1 MSARRQIIAALSE
14 DSLGGIATLQDVD
27 HAVQLVDA
35 HATEVLAEAVTP
47 AEAATI
53 YADRLCIC
61 DETPC
66 PTWCPASVPTDA
78 RITEIRQ
85 GVGGPLTAR
94 ELSWLK
100 GAAGRHE
107 LHVIGSRG
115 GHWPLT
121 DDLPGALLLVSQY
134 LAAAMAVIERA
145 DLVEEKATAPAA
157 ASTPDARQ
165 AARDEAADWF
175 ASYPFNAETTD
186 WARGRGDNLAWV
198 ISILRNP
205 DPRMPEAGEVQAEFF
220 QVGHTYTE
228 PDGTTDWKFRVD
240 YITTHPEDGERTA
253 IGWRHFRGEWDVYAY
268 GEDDF
273 EIHRLVGYI
282 DATEAGDGS

>member
-1 MSARRQIIAALSE
+1 MSARRKLIAALSE

-35 HATEVLAEAVTP
+35 HATEVLAEAVNP
-47 AEAATI
+47 ADAATI

-66 PTWCPASVPTDA
+66 PTWCPASVPADA
-78 RITEIRQ
+78 RIAEIRQ

-107 LHVIGSRG
+107 RHVIGSRG

-145 DLVEEKATAPAA
+145 DLIEEEATTPA
-157 ASTPDARQ
+157 
-165 AARDEAADWF
+165 EVAD
-175 ASYPFNAETTD
+175 
-186 WARGRGDNLAWV
+186 
-198 ISILRNP
+198 
-205 DPRMPEAGEVQAEFF
+205 FF
-220 QVGHTYTE
+220 QPGHTYAREHHASTIRFLVKYLDDS
-228 PDGTTDWKFRVD
+228 PCGTYRVAFGWR
-240 YITTHPEDGERTA
+240 IEDG
-253 IGWRHFRGEWDVYAY
+253 DVTWSPSDS
-268 GEDDF
+268 DDF
-273 EIHRLVGYI
+273 TGWTDV
-282 DATEAGDGS
+282 TEAGGSRG